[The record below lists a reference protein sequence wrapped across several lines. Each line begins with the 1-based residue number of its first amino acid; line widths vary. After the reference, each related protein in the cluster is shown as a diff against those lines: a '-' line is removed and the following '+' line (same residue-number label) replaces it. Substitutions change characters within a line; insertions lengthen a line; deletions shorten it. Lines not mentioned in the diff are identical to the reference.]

1 MKLKK
6 EWLVHNPEY
15 CIIWFPEKEIRKT
28 FFWLEDDQKYLVID
42 RIDNMNRFELFRG
55 NSGELDKYISV
66 SEDLINVIYII
77 STTSSAVERLKVESQ
92 QDMIYKSYPRLE
104 YNRFNPIGNRNKS
117 IWRHHQILH
126 HFPPSYRFL
135 AQSNKIEYV
144 DTVDFLNTFIKISQP
159 QNHKPFEPGFS
170 YEVKDG
176 ITWKTVRYSP
186 ELREIIANFPPFILT
201 IKNPPIYLYFFKYP
215 EEEYGNFLNFR
226 DPDVLFRYNW

>member
-15 CIIWFPEKEIRKT
+15 CIIWFPEKEIRET

-42 RIDNMNRFELFRG
+42 RIQNTKHLELFRG
-55 NSGELDKYISV
+55 NSGELDEYIGASKELFEV
-66 SEDLINVIYII
+66 IDTIIMMPESE
-77 STTSSAVERLKVESQ
+77 ERLKAEDKQ
-92 QDMIYKSYPRLE
+92 EMIYKSYPKLE
-104 YNRFNPIGNRNKS
+104 YNRFNPIGNRNMSMWKY
-117 IWRHHQILH
+117 HHILND
-126 HFPPSYRFL
+126 FPTSYRFL
-135 AQSNKIEYV
+135 IQSNKIRYV
-144 DTVDFLNTFIKISQP
+144 DTVDFLNTFIKAGRS

-176 ITWKTVRYSP
+176 ITWKTVRYNP
-186 ELREIIANFPPFILT
+186 KLREIIADFPPFILT

-226 DPDVLFRYNW
+226 DPDVLFRYS